1 MYSFRNDYS
10 EGAHPRILHALIDCN
25 LTQTPGYGYDVF
37 CQQAAELIREKC
49 CAPDADV
56 HFVSGG
62 TQANLLVIHAA
73 LRSFEAVIS
82 AHTGHINVHEAGAI
96 EGTSH
101 KVCSIPSDSSKLTPE
116 MIRSVYN
123 EHVGE
128 MMVAPKIVYISNATE
143 MGAIYTKAEL
153 TALRSCCDEL
163 GLYLYLDG
171 ARLGSALAA
180 SNGDLTLADMAA
192 LTDAFTIGGTKNGA
206 LLGEAIVLT
215 NPQLKKQFRWHMKQ
229 RGAILAKGRLLGI
242 QFLELLK
249 DDLYFQLAAHANAM
263 ADRLRQGMTELGYE
277 IPIPS
282 PSNLFFPVLP
292 NTVIRQ
298 LEKDYAFETDHTI
311 DADHTMIRLVT
322 SWATPAEAVENFLR
336 DLAQLR

>member
-1 MYSFRNDYS
+1 MR
-10 EGAHPRILHALIDCN
+10 GII
-25 LTQTPGYGYDVF
+25 
-37 CQQAAELIREKC
+37 
-49 CAPDADV
+49 
-56 HFVSGG
+56 
-62 TQANLLVIHAA
+62 
-73 LRSFEAVIS
+73 
-82 AHTGHINVHEAGAI
+82 
-96 EGTSH
+96 
-101 KVCSIPSDSSKLTPE
+101 
-116 MIRSVYN
+116 
-123 EHVGE
+123 
-128 MMVAPKIVYISNATE
+128 
-143 MGAIYTKAEL
+143 
-153 TALRSCCDEL
+153 
-163 GLYLYLDG
+163 
-171 ARLGSALAA
+171 
-180 SNGDLTLADMAA
+180 
-192 LTDAFTIGGTKNGA
+192 
-206 LLGEAIVLT
+206 GEAIVLT
-215 NPQLKKQFRWHMKQ
+215 NPALQAQFRWHMKQ

-263 ADRLRQGMTELGYE
+263 AARLRKGMTELGYE